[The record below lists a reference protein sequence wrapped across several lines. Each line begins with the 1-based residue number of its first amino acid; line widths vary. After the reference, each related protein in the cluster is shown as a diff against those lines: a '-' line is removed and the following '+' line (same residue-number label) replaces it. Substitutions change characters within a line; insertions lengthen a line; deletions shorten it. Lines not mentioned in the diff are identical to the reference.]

1 VSIGGRRS
9 VVGVRCALV
18 LSLLII
24 IVEKRTNDSER
35 VWNAQMSPRWVG

>member
-1 VSIGGRRS
+1 MRS
-9 VVGVRCALV
+9 VCGVHWFLV